1 MYTKL
6 YEIKLRMS
14 SVKNKKMIFLKIE
27 GYFRN
32 DFKGRRGTKSCAPTI
47 AFSCFLNLK
56 VERMSRTH
64 DRCGSSSFP
73 SRRRHAL
80 LRR

>member
-1 MYTKL
+1 MVNIFNRCYHVHQL

-32 DFKGRRGTKSCAPTI
+32 DFKKGQFAKIKGENRMLSPLMI
-47 AFSCFLNLK
+47 FL
-56 VERMSRTH
+56 
-64 DRCGSSSFP
+64 
-73 SRRRHAL
+73 A
-80 LRR
+80 